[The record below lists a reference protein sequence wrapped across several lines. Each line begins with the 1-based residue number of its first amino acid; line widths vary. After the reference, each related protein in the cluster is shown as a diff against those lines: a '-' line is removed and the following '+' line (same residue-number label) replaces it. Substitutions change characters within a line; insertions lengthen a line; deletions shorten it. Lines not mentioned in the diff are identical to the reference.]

1 MRLTW
6 QPERHNGRTRSVRPK
21 PEPYDAGMPSPFD
34 RARSGIGG
42 IIYVLGQLVMLA
54 YVLISWYAYAT
65 TLGGVWFIGSIILF
79 PLSFL
84 YPIVAAWQLGTF
96 PIVLAGLGVG
106 GLVLVMVGSVIGDIE
121 TERY

>member
-1 MRLTW
+1 
-6 QPERHNGRTRSVRPK
+6 
-21 PEPYDAGMPSPFD
+21 MPSPFD

-42 IIYVLGQLVMLA
+42 IIYVAGQLVMLA
-54 YVLISWYAYAT
+54 YLLISWYAYAT
-65 TLGGVWFIGSIILF
+65 TLGGGWLIGSIILF

-106 GLVLVMVGSVIGDIE
+106 GMVLVVVGSVVGDIDPE
-121 TERY
+121 PY